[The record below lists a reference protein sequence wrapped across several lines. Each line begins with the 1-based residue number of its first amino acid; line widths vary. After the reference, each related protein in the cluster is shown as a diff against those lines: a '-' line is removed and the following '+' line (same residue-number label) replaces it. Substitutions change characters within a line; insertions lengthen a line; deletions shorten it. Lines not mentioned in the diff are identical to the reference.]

1 MTCSCGTRDR
11 DAEAKVTDLL
21 ATAGL
26 REMFEQTQD
35 ANRVMT
41 ESIRHLEKADRAAA
55 LGYGEDVV
63 ALHSSA
69 GERTN
74 RRCRRQFRAVIE
86 AIDDRV
92 RRDDWSELVA
102 KARHEYETHEGPQ
115 QLEDARADCRAG
127 LLDMDSLPSRDASQT
142 VVMMDQAF
150 DRVATDGLSG
160 GMQLLRKNLE
170 NGVEVLSAP
179 EMGRQ
184 PASPGPVA
192 FYVCRNGALLI
203 CIIAI
208 YLCTVAPF
216 CWCCFLPFI
225 LAAFYVTL
233 AGCAAL
239 AFLTSVP

>member
-11 DAEAKVTDLL
+11 DAEAKVGDLL

-63 ALHSSA
+63 ALHRSA
-69 GERTN
+69 GEREN
-74 RRCRRQFRAVIE
+74 RRCRRQFSAIIE

-92 RRDDWSELVA
+92 SRNDWSDFVA

-115 QLEDARADCRAG
+115 QLEDARADCRAA
-127 LLDMDSLPSRDASQT
+127 LLDMDGFPSRDASQA
-142 VVMMDQAF
+142 VVEMDQAF

-160 GMQLLRKNLE
+160 GVQLLRESLAK
-170 NGVEVLSAP
+170 GVEALSAA

-192 FYVCRNGALLI
+192 FWVCRNTALLWFLIGMAI
-203 CIIAI
+203 CAGIP
-208 YLCTVAPF
+208 L
-216 CWCCFLPFI
+216 CWCCYLPGLI
-225 LAAFYVTL
+225 AGYLAAL
-233 AGCAAL
+233 GGCAAL
-239 AFLTSVP
+239 FFLTSVP